1 MCCGLPPLGGSCC
14 GGRWGLP
21 SSPGSIAKPAG
32 PCPPHLSAWFW
43 GFGFFFFFFCCVK
56 EASRKLD
63 PFSHRL
69 THTLWDKSWTPTPE
83 RGLRPAGPELQ
94 APEENQMLPTRREL
108 TLPARSGSPPP
119 VVLTCHHCFLSQK
132 RYLFLVLLFSF
143 D

>member
-1 MCCGLPPLGGSCC
+1 MVCPHSAAAAVGGGGACQAALAQLQNQQVHAPLTSV
-14 GGRWGLP
+14 L
-21 SSPGSIAKPAG
+21 
-32 PCPPHLSAWFW
+32 
-43 GFGFFFFFFCCVK
+43 GFGVLGFFFFFFCCVK